1 MKAERQCESRETKM
15 ISCDRTIYVG
25 QEVYIFLIFI
35 FFPKKEERKKNMI
48 PSLLEGSS
56 CWVDWFL
63 PQVAYRA
70 MLSASSKALLVV
82 NLNRRR
88 RRLVLM

>member
-1 MKAERQCESRETKM
+1 VIEQFMLDKKF
-15 ISCDRTIYVG
+15 IYF
-25 QEVYIFLIFI
+25 Y
-35 FFPKKEERKKNMI
+35 FFFEKGKRKKNMI